1 MGSWG
6 VYDTSG
12 NKVWIKTSQTKG
24 KNKFT
29 RDVEIPAMLDKQ
41 IRKFIK
47 MFRKQ
52 LLPKAM
58 KGVKPS
64 PTDPVFPST
73 KTGVALNRTSVNGI
87 FKEYGINP
95 HLGRMLSLSEM
106 AQSLFKQGLGEGDI
120 LLLLTEHAGHSEK
133 SDGKTIRRHY
143 LDALR
148 ELEASTMENPVT
160 LKCELNDAESE
171 IKRLTRE
178 NEELRA
184 RFSEK

>member
-1 MGSWG
+1 
-6 VYDTSG
+6 
-12 NKVWIKTSQTKG
+12 
-24 KNKFT
+24 
-29 RDVEIPAMLDKQ
+29 MLDKQ